1 MVADILHGAVEG
13 THDEERKSKIASV
26 AQAQDELVAE
36 LVGLGTT
43 MSAAM
48 DALPGF
54 VPCGHAFGVVVEGLA
69 ASAGHVAPEDVR
81 QLTEAVHARSE
92 HVSDHRGVPQGAA
105 VDVRAQLAA
114 APADDQVAAMRAQL
128 LVSLQGIA
136 PYALRAMEL
145 GVMSDD
151 VDVALARGLAALGRA
166 DASLADLHEAL
177 ALVAAASLGA
187 LRLAV

>member
-13 THDEERKSKIASV
+13 THDEELRSQIASV
-26 AQAQDELVAE
+26 AQVQDELVAE

-81 QLTEAVHARSE
+81 QVTEAVRARSE

-114 APADDQVAAMRAQL
+114 APANDQAAAMRAQL
-128 LVSLQGIA
+128 LLSLQGIA

-151 VDVALARGLAALGRA
+151 VDVALARGLAALGRE
-166 DASLADLHEAL
+166 DATPADLHEAL
-177 ALVAAASLGA
+177 ALVAGASLEA

>member
-128 LVSLQGIA
+128 LVSLQGMA
-136 PYALRAMEL
+136 PYAMRSMEL
-145 GVMSDD
+145 GVMSDEI
-151 VDVALARGLAALGRA
+151 DVALARGLAVLGKQGADPMELHDALMLVSGAARA
-166 DASLADLHEAL
+166 AL
-177 ALVAAASLGA
+177 ALL
-187 LRLAV
+187 